1 MWVPSV
7 KGEWWMKERGR
18 PRIVQDDV
26 ILSAALKGFAELGY
40 EGLSLRSLSAGLGLS
55 HSAVGQR
62 YATKDNLFRHAVA
75 AGFDSLFSAIG
86 AARAEWPEQ
95 LEDLEELRALI
106 YSFLTAAAT
115 FPALGQLMNRE
126 GVEQSDRLDY
136 IFETVILPQISPMI
150 ELLDRL
156 RAEKLIYLIPTRSL
170 FFLVAHGAEA
180 PFTLRGFSAEF
191 DPYDGELDVHSHID
205 VMTDFVMRAITL

>member
-1 MWVPSV
+1 
-7 KGEWWMKERGR
+7 MKERGR
-18 PRIVQDDV
+18 PKIVQDDE
-26 ILSAALKGFAELGY
+26 ILNAALKGFAELGY
-40 EGLSLRSLSAGLGLS
+40 EGFSLRSLSTDLGLS

-62 YATKDNLFRHAVA
+62 YGTKENLFRHAVA
-75 AGFDSLFSAIG
+75 SGFDRLFSAIG
-86 AARAEWPEQ
+86 TARTEWPEQ
-95 LEDLEELRALI
+95 LEDLDELRALI
-106 YSFLTAAAT
+106 HSFLTAAASY
-115 FPALGQLMNRE
+115 PALGQLMNRE
-126 GVEQSDRLDY
+126 GVEQSNRLDY
-136 IFETVILPQISPMI
+136 IFETVILPQIRPLI

-156 RAEKLIYLIPTRSL
+156 RAEKIIHPIPTRSL

>member
-1 MWVPSV
+1 
-7 KGEWWMKERGR
+7 MKERGR
-18 PRIVQDDV
+18 PKIVQDDE
-26 ILSAALKGFAELGY
+26 ILNAALKRFAELGY
-40 EGLSLRSLSAGLGLS
+40 EGISLRTLSTDLGLS

-62 YATKDNLFRHAVA
+62 YGTKENLFRHAVA
-75 AGFDSLFSAIG
+75 AEFDRFFAAIG
-86 AARAEWPEQ
+86 TARATWPEVQ
-95 LEDLEELRALI
+95 DDLQELRVLVH
-106 YSFLTAAAT
+106 SFLTAAAS
-115 FPALGQLMNRE
+115 FPSLGQLMNRE
-126 GVEQSDRLDY
+126 GVDRSDRLDF
-136 IFETVILPQISPMI
+136 IFETAIVPQISPLI

-156 RAEKLIYLIPTRSL
+156 RSEKLIYPIPTRSL

>member
-1 MWVPSV
+1 MR
-7 KGEWWMKERGR
+7 ERGR
-18 PRIVQDDV
+18 PKILQDHE
-26 ILSAALKGFAELGY
+26 ILDAALKGFAELGY
-40 EGLSLRSLSAGLGLS
+40 EGISLRTLSTKLGLS

-62 YATKDNLFRHAVA
+62 YGTKDNLFRHAVA
-75 AGFDSLFSAIG
+75 AEFERFFNALS
-86 AARAEWPEQ
+86 AARATWSAE
-95 LEDLEELRALI
+95 LDDLEELRSFVH
-106 YSFLTAAAT
+106 SFLTAAAS

-126 GVEQSDRLDY
+126 GVERSSRLDF
-136 IFETVILPQISPMI
+136 IFETVIVPQIRPLI

-156 RAEKLIYLIPTRSL
+156 RATQQIYPIPTRSL

-191 DPYDGELDVHSHID
+191 NPYDGELDVDQHIE